1 MKFQHLFVAAITAGC
16 LAACAGVP
24 RTADNVTLARIAKD
38 AIGVASIDEME
49 ISNVQTLPTESHMND
64 THYRYFVDTARKK
77 KFVCDVVL
85 RGIDPM
91 TGKSI
96 AQDTVKCDQR

>member
-1 MKFQHLFVAAITAGC
+1 MKLIVCCIAALSLT
-16 LAACAGVP
+16 ACAGVP

-49 ISNVQTLPTESHMND
+49 ISNIQTIPTQSHMND

-77 KFVCDVVL
+77 KFICDVVL
-85 RGIDPM
+85 RGIDHVR
-91 TGKSI
+91 GKAI
-96 AQDTVKCDQR
+96 EQDTVKCDQR